1 MSGSPAVPQR
11 MNIAPSLKI
20 AVVGLGGIG
29 GTAAGL
35 LARTGLH
42 DITACVRA
50 PLQRL
55 TVEGPDG
62 AFDVPLKALTDPAD
76 AQPADW
82 VLLCTKTHE
91 TKSAGPWLQRLCTPS
106 TKVAA
111 LQNGIDHAERIAPY
125 ANGATVV
132 PVLVYYNGERFGPDR
147 VRYKPMS
154 ANELVVPDDEG
165 GRAFAALMN
174 ATPLHVLA
182 SPDFVTLKW
191 RKLLL
196 NAVANPVTALTL
208 QRFAVFQRPD
218 IQALGL
224 AVLDEAARVAQA
236 DGARLHD
243 DESQRVMAMVRGF
256 APELSTSMHF
266 DRLAGK
272 PFEVEALTGAIVA
285 AGKRHGIATPLNGML
300 LTLLRAISEE
310 NESRPPT

>member
-1 MSGSPAVPQR
+1 MSEPPAAPQR
-11 MNIAPSLKI
+11 LSI

-42 DITACVRA
+42 DVIACARR
-50 PLQRL
+50 PLERL

-62 AFDVPLKALTDPAD
+62 AFEVALTALTDPAD
-76 AQPADW
+76 AKPVDW

-91 TKSAGPWLQRLCTPS
+91 TVSAGPWLERLCTPA
-106 TKVAA
+106 TTVAA
-111 LQNGIDHAERIAPY
+111 LQNGIDHVERIAPY
-125 ANGATVV
+125 ANGAAIV
-132 PVLVYYNGERFGPDR
+132 PVLVYYNGERLAPDR
-147 VRYKPMS
+147 VRYKPMN

-165 GRAFAALMN
+165 GRAFAALMSD
-174 ATPLHVLA
+174 TPLHVLA
-182 SPDFVTLKW
+182 SADFVTLKW

-218 IQALGL
+218 IQDLCL
-224 AVLDEAARVAQA
+224 AILDETVAVARA

-243 DESQRVMAMVRGF
+243 DESQRVMTMLVGF
-256 APELSTSMHF
+256 APQLTTSMHM
-266 DRLAGK
+266 DRVAGK

-285 AGKRHGIATPLNGML
+285 AGERHGIATPLNGLL

-310 NESRPPT
+310 NARSQT

>member
-1 MSGSPAVPQR
+1 MSATPAASQR
-11 MNIAPSLKI
+11 LSI

-35 LARTGLH
+35 LARTDLY
-42 DITACVRA
+42 DITACVRR
-50 PLQRL
+50 PIDRL
-55 TVEGPDG
+55 YVEGPDG
-62 AFDVPLKALTDPAD
+62 VFDVPLKALTDPAD
-76 AQPADW
+76 ARPVDW

-91 TKSAGPWLQRLCTPS
+91 TTSAGPWLQRLCTSS
-106 TKVAA
+106 TRVAA

-125 ANGATVV
+125 ANGAAIV
-132 PVLVYYNGERFGPDR
+132 PVLVYYNGERLAPDR

-154 ANELVVPDDEG
+154 ANELIVPDDEG
-165 GRAFAALMN
+165 GRAFAALMG

-208 QRFAVFQRPD
+208 QRFAVFQRQD
-218 IQALGL
+218 IQDLCI
-224 AVLDEAARVAQA
+224 AVLDETVAVARA

-243 DESQRVMAMVRGF
+243 DESQRVMAMLRDF
-256 APELSTSMHF
+256 APHLTTSMHM
-266 DRLAGK
+266 DRVAGK

-310 NESRPPT
+310 NARSQS

>member
-1 MSGSPAVPQR
+1 MSEPPAAPQR
-11 MNIAPSLKI
+11 LSI

-42 DITACVRA
+42 DVIACARR
-50 PLQRL
+50 PLERL

-62 AFDVPLKALTDPAD
+62 AFEVALTALTDPAD
-76 AQPADW
+76 AKPVDW

-91 TKSAGPWLQRLCTPS
+91 TASAGPWLERLCTPA
-106 TKVAA
+106 TTVAA
-111 LQNGIDHAERIAPY
+111 LQNGIDHVERIAPY
-125 ANGATVV
+125 ANGAAIV
-132 PVLVYYNGERFGPDR
+132 PVLVYYNGERLAPDR

-165 GRAFAALMN
+165 GRAFAALMSD
-174 ATPLHVLA
+174 TPLHVLA
-182 SPDFVTLKW
+182 SADFITLKW

-218 IQALGL
+218 IQDLCL
-224 AVLDEAARVAQA
+224 AILDETVAVARA

-243 DESQRVMAMVRGF
+243 DESQRVMTMLVGF
-256 APELSTSMHF
+256 APQLTTSMHM
-266 DRLAGK
+266 DRVAGK

-285 AGKRHGIATPLNGML
+285 AGERHGIATPLNGLL

-310 NESRPPT
+310 NARSQT

>member
-1 MSGSPAVPQR
+1 MSGQPS
-11 MNIAPSLKI
+11 APKRLSV

-29 GTAAGL
+29 ATAAGL
-35 LARTGLH
+35 LARSGAY
-42 DITACVRA
+42 DITACVRQ

-62 AFDVPLKALTDPAD
+62 AFEVPLTALTDPAD
-76 AQPADW
+76 AQPVDW

-91 TKSAGPWLQRLCTPS
+91 TASAGPWLRRLCTPA
-106 TKVAA
+106 TRVAA

-125 ANGATVV
+125 ANGAAIV
-132 PVLVYYNGERFGPDR
+132 PALVYYNGERLAPDR
-147 VRYKPMS
+147 VRYKPVS

-165 GRAFAALMN
+165 GRAFAALMS

-182 SPDFVTLKW
+182 SGDFVTLKW
-191 RKLLL
+191 RKLLV

-208 QRFAVFQRPD
+208 QRFAVFERPD
-218 IQALGL
+218 IQALSL
-224 AVLDEAARVAQA
+224 AVLDEAGRVARA

-243 DESQRVMAMVRGF
+243 DESRHVLAMVRGF
-256 APELSTSMHF
+256 GPQLSTSMYF
-266 DRLAGK
+266 DRLAGR

-285 AGKRHGIATPLNGML
+285 AGERHGIATPLNGMF

-310 NESRPPT
+310 NAKSGAA

>member
-1 MSGSPAVPQR
+1 MSGSTVASPR
-11 MNIAPSLKI
+11 LSI

-42 DITACVRA
+42 DITACARR
-50 PLQRL
+50 PLARL

-62 AFDVPLKALTDPAD
+62 AFEVPLKALTDPGE
-76 AQPADW
+76 AQPQDW

-91 TKSAGPWLQRLCTPS
+91 TASAGPWLKQLCAPA

-132 PVLVYYNGERFGPDR
+132 PVLVYYNGEKLAPDH
-147 VRYKPMS
+147 VRYKPMA

-165 GRAFAALMN
+165 GRAFAALMS

-182 SPDFVTLKW
+182 SADFVTLKW

-196 NAVANPVTALTL
+196 NAVANPVTAQTL
-208 QRFAVFQRPD
+208 QRFAVFQRQD
-218 IQALGL
+218 IQDLCI
-224 AVLDEAARVAQA
+224 AVLDETVAVARA
-236 DGARLHD
+236 DGAQLHD
-243 DESQRVMAMVRGF
+243 DESRRVMAMLRDF
-256 APELSTSMHF
+256 AAHLTTSMHM
-266 DRLAGK
+266 DRVAGK

-300 LTLLRAISEE
+300 LTLLRAISEA
-310 NESRPPT
+310 NEKPSP

>member
-1 MSGSPAVPQR
+1 MVGSTVASPR
-11 MNIAPSLKI
+11 LSI

-29 GTAAGL
+29 GAAAGL
-35 LARTGLH
+35 LARTGLY
-42 DITACVRA
+42 DVTACVRQ
-50 PLQRL
+50 PLARL

-62 AFDVPLKALTDPAD
+62 AFEVPLTALTDPAD

-91 TKSAGPWLQRLCTPS
+91 TVSAGPWLRALCTPA

-132 PVLVYYNGERFGPDR
+132 PVLVYYNGEKLAPDH
-147 VRYKPMS
+147 VRYKPMA

-165 GRAFAALMN
+165 GRAFAALMS

-182 SPDFVTLKW
+182 SADFVTLKW

-196 NAVANPVTALTL
+196 NAVANPITALTL
-208 QRFAVFQRPD
+208 QRFAVFQRQD
-218 IQALGL
+218 IQDLCI
-224 AVLDEAARVAQA
+224 AVLDETVAVARA
-236 DGARLHD
+236 DGALLHD
-243 DESQRVMAMVRGF
+243 DESRRVMAMLRDF
-256 APELSTSMHF
+256 APHLTTSMHM
-266 DRLAGK
+266 DRVAGK

-285 AGKRHGIATPLNGML
+285 AGERRGIATPLNGML
-300 LTLLRAISEE
+300 LTLLRAISEA
-310 NESRPPT
+310 NEKSSS

>member
-1 MSGSPAVPQR
+1 MS
-11 MNIAPSLKI
+11 I

-35 LARTGLH
+35 LARSGLH
-42 DITACVRA
+42 DVIACVRR

-55 TVEGPDG
+55 TVEGPGG
-62 AFDVPLKALTDPAD
+62 AFEVPLTSLTDPSD
-76 AQPADW
+76 AKPVDW

-91 TKSAGPWLQRLCTPS
+91 TESAGPWLKRLCTPA
-106 TKVAA
+106 TRVAA
-111 LQNGIDHAERIAPY
+111 LQNGIDHEARIAPY
-125 ANGATVV
+125 ANGAAVV

-154 ANELVVPDDEG
+154 AHELIVPDDES
-165 GRAFAALMN
+165 GRAFAALMS

-218 IQALGL
+218 IQALGI
-224 AVLDEAARVAQA
+224 AVLDEAARVAKA
-236 DGARLHD
+236 DGARLND

-266 DRLAGK
+266 DRLAGR

-285 AGKRHGIATPLNGML
+285 AGQRHGIATPLNGLL
-300 LTLLRAISEE
+300 LTLLRAISEA
-310 NESRPPT
+310 NEATARSTP